1 MDKHKNDE
9 DDNES
14 HEGKL
19 TDKNYARNKFFKKAI
34 NLMADE
40 KLDEAVVF
48 FEKALT
54 LDPDNID
61 ILLKLGYMKFHLDD
75 YNDAIKTYDKILDI
89 DITNAEAWNLK
100 SLIYYKQKNYI
111 KALNCV
117 DKSVESNSIYDM
129 AWYNKAC
136 FHSILNQVQE
146 SIESLKRSVEIDVK
160 NAKKA
165 VNDKDF
171 TNIKIDDGFKR
182 IIDVVVLESI
192 KQGYHTIGP
201 IVWTTFIGTKE
212 VEHSLQKLLKK
223 GFILKYE
230 KRQGL
235 HKIPF
240 YDLVPEMA
248 KKINKKPRNI
258 FATTKQP
265 TKVTQKLKYMNQ
277 FIQELKSYIEKE
289 SIENTII
296 GFESLIDSEKYGKQM
311 IEHFFE
317 EHREIRL
324 WRIRL
329 KDNGSRYLHDHKSKI
344 LDLLNNIETAIAKK
358 LNVNNDFYSA
368 DRSQ

>member
-1 MDKHKNDE
+1 VDKYNNYENNDE
-9 DDNES
+9 SINKD
-14 HEGKL
+14 KL
-19 TDKNYARNKFFKKAI
+19 INKHYGRDKLFKKAI

-40 KLDEAVVF
+40 KLDEAAVF
-48 FEKALT
+48 FEKALI

-61 ILLKLGYMKFHLDD
+61 ILLKLGYMKFHLND
-75 YNDAIKTYDKILDI
+75 YNDAIKVYDKILDI

-100 SLIYYKQKNYI
+100 SLIYYRQKNYI

-117 DKSVESNSIYDM
+117 DKAVESNPTYDM

-136 FHSILNQVQE
+136 FHSILNQIPE
-146 SIESLKRSVEIDVK
+146 SIESLKRSVEINVK

-201 IVWTTFIGTKE
+201 IVWTTFISKVD
-212 VEHSLQKLLKK
+212 VEHSLQKLLDK
-223 GFILKYE
+223 GFIIKKE

-235 HKIPF
+235 HKIPS

-248 KKINKKPRNI
+248 KNLNKKNI
-258 FATTKQP
+258 FTKAKP
-265 TKVTQKLKYMNQ
+265 TLASNKLKYMNSS
-277 FIQELKSYIEKE
+277 IQELKSSIEKE
-289 SIENTII
+289 NVENTIL

-329 KDNGSRYLHDHKSKI
+329 KDNGARYLHDNKNKI
-344 LDLLNNIETAIAKK
+344 LDLLNNIEIILDKK

>member
-1 MDKHKNDE
+1 M
-9 DDNES
+9 
-14 HEGKL
+14 
-19 TDKNYARNKFFKKAI
+19 
-34 NLMADE
+34 
-40 KLDEAVVF
+40 
-48 FEKALT
+48 
-54 LDPDNID
+54 
-61 ILLKLGYMKFHLDD
+61 
-75 YNDAIKTYDKILDI
+75 
-89 DITNAEAWNLK
+89 
-100 SLIYYKQKNYI
+100 
-111 KALNCV
+111 NCV
-117 DKSVESNSIYDM
+117 DKAVESNPTYDM

-136 FHSILNQVQE
+136 FHSILNQIPE
-146 SIESLKRSVEIDVK
+146 SIESLKRSVEINVK

-201 IVWTTFIGTKE
+201 IVWTTFISKAD
-212 VEHSLQKLLKK
+212 VEHSLQKLLDK
-223 GFILKYE
+223 GFIIKSE

-248 KKINKKPRNI
+248 KSFNEKRNI
-258 FATTKQP
+258 FTK
-265 TKVTQKLKYMNQ
+265 TKPPLAVSNKLKYMNSS
-277 FIQELKSYIEKE
+277 IQELKTSIEKE
-289 SIENTII
+289 SVENTIH

-329 KDNGSRYLHDHKSKI
+329 KDNGSRYLHDNKNKI
-344 LDLLNNIETAIAKK
+344 LDLLNNIESTINKK
-358 LNVNNDFYSA
+358 LSINHDFYSA